1 MQDTQDKSE
10 LGVTDD
16 GHRVAW
22 VGPIQNLP
30 VKKDEVTNHR

>member
-1 MQDTQDKSE
+1 MQETQDKSE

-16 GHRVAW
+16 CHGAAR

-30 VKKDEVTNHR
+30 VKKDEVTNH